1 MYGIFTNRT
10 VMKTFETALNLIQK
24 QDRLWL
30 LGWMAGM
37 AIVWT
42 WDYCFLNAPAL
53 RLIESAFL
61 NTGLVSLL
69 AVFFA
74 LLWSWP
80 AAVTLH
86 FVESNRPVYMSV
98 TFFFNIVRSVPQI
111 LGVLIGY
118 AILTLLIER
127 ELLESSDAKLWAMA
141 LVISFFVFLELLD
154 SLRERIRWFQRSDF
168 YPAMLVSGVSE
179 SRIIQYD
186 ILWKN
191 SRSHIINK
199 LIAMFGTAVFLQCSI
214 DFIISVG
221 LSTEVS
227 SQNFPATLGS
237 LLAKMDSKKDILAI
251 GNSLFNPEY
260 IPRLFTTHLQGIT
273 VAFLIVFSLL
283 SIYMINRAF
292 ALRKRL

>member
-1 MYGIFTNRT
+1 MRINKASDFILKLAGKSEN
-10 VMKTFETALNLIQK
+10 V
-24 QDRLWL
+24 WL
-30 LGWMAGM
+30 FGWMAGM
-37 AIVWT
+37 MAVWA
-42 WDYCFLNAPAL
+42 WDYFFLNAPAL
-53 RLIESAFL
+53 RQIESAFL

-74 LLWSWP
+74 LVWSWP
-80 AAVTLH
+80 TAIALH
-86 FVESNRPVYMSV
+86 FMEPNRPVYIAV
-98 TFFFNIVRSVPQI
+98 NFFLNIFRSIPQI
-111 LGVLIGY
+111 IGVLIGY
-118 AILTLLIER
+118 TVLTIFIER
-127 ELLESSDAKLWAMA
+127 EILESPLTKLFGMA
-141 LVISFFVFLELLD
+141 LVISCFVFLELLD

-168 YPAMLVSGVSE
+168 YPAMLVSGIRE

-199 LIAMFGTAVFLQCSI
+199 LIALFGTAIFLQCSI

-237 LLAKMDSKKDILAI
+237 ILAKMDSKKDILAI
-251 GNSLFNPEY
+251 GNSLFNPGY

-273 VAFLIVFSLL
+273 VALLIVFSLL
-283 SIYMINRAF
+283 SIHMINKAY